1 VKRTLTDFPGS
12 GEPKPGPSRFP
23 DPPPESPAGFPKE
36 IASVIKQLGFVATA
50 LAAGMAVL
58 GGSASAAGISVDGHP
73 VDHNEQFGLVGNV
86 QNLDAVHNLNV
97 VGGVCDDN
105 VNVLGVQ
112 VPVQDVANGVGVPVL
127 SPGAHDAEGEVPQN
141 CAAGDI
147 ADGGT
152 AQGN

>member
-1 VKRTLTDFPGS
+1 M
-12 GEPKPGPSRFP
+12 
-23 DPPPESPAGFPKE
+23 
-36 IASVIKQLGFVATA
+36 IKQLGFVATA

-58 GGSASAAGISVDGHP
+58 GGSASATGITVAGHP
-73 VDHNEQFGLVGNV
+73 VDHSDQIGLGNV

-112 VPVQDVANGVGVPVL
+112 VPVRDVAEGIDVPVL
-127 SPGAHDAEGEVPQN
+127 SPGEHDAEGATPNN
-141 CAAGDI
+141 CSAGEI